1 MMKSSALCCVGLA
14 LLCTEALAGQVQF
27 DGQNSLQGELK
38 RLERGML
45 YFKTPATDTI
55 SIEWDNV
62 DSLSSPKNLEIE
74 LDDGRILYGSV
85 EAAEAQGQISIRQA
99 DGTESLPMAS
109 VVRLTEIEDEFRAR
123 FDGSISAGVNLT
135 GANDYESYNFGLDTT
150 YTTKNYVS
158 SLNASSRANRSADT
172 AKSEQSNLNIRSS
185 RRLKNRWYTG
195 GLLIF
200 DRNEELG
207 IDLRSSIGVT
217 VGKSV
222 RHTNSQILHLDGG
235 FLYSQ
240 EEITGSPDKNDS
252 QEAFLGLGWE
262 IFRYDDPELDLSTS
276 LVAIPSLSE
285 SGRVRAELDVT
296 LKWEIIDDLYWQ
308 LSFQGSYDNEP
319 PSVDASTTDYSVIS
333 GLAYDL

>member
-1 MMKSSALCCVGLA
+1 MRQLAALKCIGL
-14 LLCTEALAGQVQF
+14 LLLGANALAGEVRF
-27 DGQNSLQGELK
+27 DGQNHLLGEFK
-38 RLERGML
+38 RIERGML
-45 YFKTPATDTI
+45 YFKTPGTDTI
-55 SIEWDNV
+55 SIEWDHV

-74 LDDGRILYGSV
+74 LDDGQILYGSI
-85 EAAEAQGQISIRQA
+85 EAAAIKGHISIRQA
-99 DGTESLPMAS
+99 DSTESLPTMK
-109 VVRLTEIEDEFRAR
+109 VVRATEIEDDFRER
-123 FDGSISAGVNLT
+123 FDGSISAGVNLA
-135 GANDYESYNFGLDTT
+135 GANDYESYNFGLDMT
-150 YTTKNYVS
+150 YTTKKYAS
-158 SLNASSRANRSADT
+158 SVNASSHANRSADT
-172 AKSEQSNLNIRSS
+172 SKSEQSNLNIRSS

-222 RHTNSQILHLDGG
+222 RHTNSQILHIDGG
-235 FLYSQ
+235 LLYTQ
-240 EEITGSPDKNDS
+240 EEITGSLDKNDS

-262 IFRYDDPELDLSTS
+262 VFRYDEPELDLSTS

>member
-1 MMKSSALCCVGLA
+1 M
-14 LLCTEALAGQVQF
+14 
-27 DGQNSLQGELK
+27 
-38 RLERGML
+38 
-45 YFKTPATDTI
+45 
-55 SIEWDNV
+55 
-62 DSLSSPKNLEIE
+62 
-74 LDDGRILYGSV
+74 
-85 EAAEAQGQISIRQA
+85 
-99 DGTESLPMAS
+99 
-109 VVRLTEIEDEFRAR
+109 VRW

-135 GANDYESYNFGLDTT
+135 GADDYESYNFGLDMT
-150 YTTKNYVS
+150 YTTKKYVS
-158 SLNASSRANRSADT
+158 SLNASSRFNRSADT
-172 AKSEQSNLNIRSS
+172 PESEQSNLNIRSS

-222 RHTNSQILHLDGG
+222 RHTNSQILHIDGG
-235 FLYSQ
+235 L
-240 EEITGSPDKNDS
+240 
-252 QEAFLGLGWE
+252 L
-262 IFRYDDPELDLSTS
+262 LSTS
-276 LVAIPSLSE
+276 LVAIPSISE